1 MTLPHSV
8 SFSLDFVTAL
18 DVVTHSWRR
27 DSKTQ
32 YGRAGGRG
40 KKRDL
45 FLMLWATAS
54 QNLTARESS
63 RQ

>member
-32 YGRAGGRG
+32 YGRAGGGGR
-40 KKRDL
+40 
-45 FLMLWATAS
+45 
-54 QNLTARESS
+54 REISS
-63 RQ
+63 